1 MTLNFNEQS
10 EKPRFT
16 YKRNPL
22 VSTSFQI
29 FEWKEDKSS
38 YEPVGEYTLLD
49 TSEASDIT
57 EKKLINLMAIMN
69 ERQRLIDFKDLTK
82 ERILF
87 TMVPTTPESET
98 QKVVFRTY
106 DGSGV
111 SKENA
116 VLILEK
122 GVFHETE

>member
-38 YEPVGEYTLLD
+38 YEPVGEYTLID

>member
-29 FEWKEDKSS
+29 FEWKEEKTG
-38 YEPVGEYTLLD
+38 YEPVGEYTLID
-49 TSEASDIT
+49 TTEASDIT

-69 ERQRLIDFKDLTK
+69 ERHKLIDFKDLTK
-82 ERILF
+82 QRILF
-87 TMVPTTPESET
+87 TLVPTTPESET